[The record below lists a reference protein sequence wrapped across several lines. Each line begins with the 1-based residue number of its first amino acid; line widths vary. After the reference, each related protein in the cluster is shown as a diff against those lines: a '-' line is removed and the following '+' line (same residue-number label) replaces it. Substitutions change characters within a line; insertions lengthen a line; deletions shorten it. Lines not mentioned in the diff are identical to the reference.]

1 MPHFSVAQTVPIGPP
16 VLREASLRTDTA
28 TYLLSRNTTL
38 VQGISTL
45 YFWFRRDDETVELRL
60 CPANG
65 SSTKPLRLRRNPD
78 FQQLD
83 SLTREGDGSFRTR
96 LKFQNLTSSRFL
108 RLVVEQAADSA
119 GREPRREV
127 VPLLLLVYTALA
139 LRVADNELFVGE
151 EKAF

>member
-1 MPHFSVAQTVPIGPP
+1 MS
-16 VLREASLRTDTA
+16 
-28 TYLLSRNTTL
+28 
-38 VQGISTL
+38 
-45 YFWFRRDDETVELRL
+45 
-60 CPANG
+60 
-65 SSTKPLRLRRNPD
+65 LRRNPD